1 MKFTTSI
8 ILGILIIGLT
18 ACSTTQPILYPNDH
32 FLKMGKQVAE
42 RDIEA
47 CRQLAESAG
56 AEEQGTSK
64 VGDVATSTAMGA
76 GMGAASGA
84 VGGAISGSAGSGSL
98 IGAASGAT
106 FGLIRGLFGA
116 ARPAQPNQAY
126 VNFVSRCLHDKGYE
140 VTGWQ

>member
-1 MKFTTSI
+1 MKLRIAIST
-8 ILGILIIGLT
+8 GILVTLLT
-18 ACSTTQPILYPNDH
+18 ACATTQPILYPNDH
-32 FLKMGKQVAE
+32 FLKIGKQAAE
-42 RDIEA
+42 QDIAA

-56 AEEQGTSK
+56 AEESGGGKIGT
-64 VGDVATSTAMGA
+64 VATSTAMGA

-106 FGLIRGLFGA
+106 FGLIRGLFSA
-116 ARPAQPNQAY
+116 ARPGQPNQAY